1 MKPGIALAAALIAAG
16 GLAVPVQ
23 AHSPDRGQRGGQQ
36 HTGQDSRPGWQ
47 GHGNG
52 RDQRR
57 DQWRD
62 HEGQG
67 RYAPRFGYGY
77 PRYYGYRPQYEYPR
91 YYRPPPRYR
100 YYRYD
105 HDYDDDY
112 GYYDYDDDYRGFDDS
127 RIGLLISLPLR
138 F

>member
-1 MKPGIALAAALIAAG
+1 MKPGIALAAALIAAC
-16 GLAVPVQ
+16 GLAVPLQ
-23 AHSPDRGQRGGQQ
+23 AHSWDRDQRGGQQ
-36 HTGQDSRPGWQ
+36 RGWHDSRPGWQ
-47 GHGNG
+47 GHGYG
-52 RDQRR
+52 R

-67 RYAPRFGYGY
+67 RYAPRFGNAY

-91 YYRPPPRYR
+91 YYRSSPRYHD
-100 YYRYD
+100 YRYD
-105 HDYDDDY
+105 RDHDDDY
-112 GYYDYDDDYRGFDDS
+112 GYYYYDDDYRGFDGS